1 MNERKNMT
9 KEINFFVTFMV
20 ILGIIGLIGSA
31 SAASYVWIEKDVR
44 GVGSLDAEYDIDTE
58 YGIATGI
65 EMQEMISGSGV
76 VSKRKWVLEV
86 NPLIDEECVEGLIE
100 KKELD
105 LEYFPITYQNHSFDQ
120 KWLDK
125 KCVKNYDIGAVVD
138 ANFVECEKMM
148 LRETVVTYG
157 DGTEI
162 SSSNVLEAGPELSIM
177 QTVTAD
183 VLGISHI
190 GFAAKDPGNH
200 HHTVAY
206 GREETIGQFQ
216 IDSTVEIGLA
226 CDDVGLGDW
235 LGCP

>member
-1 MNERKNMT
+1 
-9 KEINFFVTFMV
+9 MV

-31 SAASYVWIEKDVR
+31 AAASYVWIEMDVR
-44 GVGSLDAEYDIDTE
+44 GVGYLDGKYDIDTE

-76 VSKRKWVLEV
+76 ISKRTWVLEV
-86 NPLIDEECVEGLIE
+86 NPRIDEECIEGLIE
-100 KKELD
+100 EKELD
-105 LEYFPITYQNHSFDQ
+105 LEYFPITYQNHSYNQ

-125 KCVKNYDIGAVVD
+125 KCAKNYDIGAVVD
-138 ANFVECEKMM
+138 ANFMQCEKMN
-148 LRETVVTYG
+148 LQETIVTYG

-162 SSSNVLEAGPELSIM
+162 SSSNVLEAGSELSIM

-190 GFAAKDPGNH
+190 GFAAKDPNNH
-200 HHTVAY
+200 HHTIAY
-206 GREETIGQFQ
+206 GREETVGQFQ
-216 IDSTVEIGLA
+216 IDSTIEIGLT
-226 CDDVGLGDW
+226 CDEVGLGDW